1 MMRLSVLWPA
11 VAAAALTLT
20 ATAEA
25 EVHTMTLRQAV
36 EAAMKQNPDIALARL
51 DEQKAR
57 YGVRVARDPFSPRLY
72 AGSGIGYSWG
82 IPQSVE
88 GATPSIATVKGM
100 MAIYNKPQSFRATQA
115 KEQER
120 GAQVEV
126 SRQQEEVAYRTATLF
141 LAAEQNMRSLEYVRK
156 QQDALGKAAATVAA
170 RVAEGRELPI
180 EKKKA
185 DLAIAKSKH
194 RVTEMEGDQMALE
207 VDLAMVLGLNPGERV
222 QPAREERPAFAIP
235 DDEEE
240 SIAQALAGNK
250 QIKGL
255 ESQIHAKSLEVKSYL
270 AERYPKIDLVTSYA
284 LLARFNGYDQFFN
297 RFQRHNTQVGLS
309 ISVPLLVPPGAK
321 AYAMQAETD
330 MTKLRTQI
338 NQVRYQVSTGIREAY
353 IGIRKAESA
362 RDVAKLDLDITREQV
377 GVVMA
382 RFEEG
387 RALLKD
393 LEEARIAE
401 DEKWVAYFATQN
413 AVERARLELLRH
425 SGAVMA
431 ALQ

>member
-1 MMRLSVLWPA
+1 MRLLVLLP
-11 VAAAALTLT
+11 AAAALMF
-20 ATAEA
+20 AA
-25 EVHTMTLRQAV
+25 EVHTMTLRQAID
-36 EAAMKQNPDIALARL
+36 AAMKQNPDIALARL
-51 DEQKAR
+51 DEQRAR
-57 YGVRVARDPFSPRLY
+57 YGVRAARDPFSPRLY
-72 AGSGIGYSWG
+72 AGSGLGYSWG

-100 MAIYNKPQSFRATQA
+100 MAIYNKPQSYRATQA
-115 KEQER
+115 KEQEN

-126 SRQQEEVAYRTATLF
+126 GRQQEEVAYRTATLF
-141 LAAEQNMRSLEYVRK
+141 LSAEQNIRSVEYIRK
-156 QQDALGKAAATVAA
+156 QVDSLTKAAGTVGT

-185 DLAIAKSKH
+185 DLAVAKMRH
-194 RVTEMEGDQMALE
+194 RQTEIEGDQLVLE
-207 VDLAMVLGLNPGERV
+207 ADLAMVLGMGPGDRV
-222 QPAREERPAFAIP
+222 RPAREERAALALPAT
-235 DDEEE
+235 EEE
-240 SIAQALAGNK
+240 SVAAALVGNK

-297 RFQRHNTQVGLS
+297 KFQRHNTQIGLS

-330 MTKLRTQI
+330 VAKLRAQI
-338 NQVRYQVSTGIREAY
+338 NQVRNKVSADIREAY
-353 IGIRKAESA
+353 VGIRKAESA
-362 RDVAKLDLDITREQV
+362 RDVAKLDLDVTREQV

-393 LEEARIAE
+393 LEEARVAE
-401 DEKWVAYFATQN
+401 DEKWVVYFASQN

-425 SGAVMA
+425 SGTLMA

>member
-1 MMRLSVLWPA
+1 MKRLFVLLP
-11 VAAAALTLT
+11 VAAAVLMLP
-20 ATAEA
+20 ATA

-36 EAAMKQNPDIALARL
+36 DAAVKQNPDIALARL
-51 DEQKAR
+51 EEQKAR
-57 YGVRVARDPFSPRLY
+57 YGVRIARDPFSPRVY
-72 AGSGIGYSWG
+72 AGSGIGYNWG

-100 MAIYNKPQSFRATQA
+100 MAVYNKPQSYRATQA
-115 KEQER
+115 REQER

-126 SRQQEEVAYRTATLF
+126 GRQQEEVAYRTAALF
-141 LAAEQNMRSLEYVRK
+141 LAAEQNSRGAEYIRK
-156 QQDALGKAAATVAA
+156 QADALARAAETVGA

-185 DLAIAKSKH
+185 DLAVAKTRH
-194 RVTEMEGDQMALE
+194 RLTEIEGDQQALE
-207 VDLAMVLGLNPGERV
+207 ADLAMVLGLNAGDRV
-222 QPAREERPAFAIP
+222 QPAREERAGLSVPL
-235 DDEEE
+235 DEEA

-309 ISVPLLVPPGAK
+309 ISVPLLAPPGAK

-330 MTKLRTQI
+330 VTKLRTQI
-338 NQVRYQVSTGIREAY
+338 NQVRHKVSTGIREAY
-353 IGIRKAESA
+353 VGIRKAESA
-362 RDVAKLDLDITREQV
+362 RDVAKLDLDVTRDQV

-382 RFEEG
+382 RYEEG
-387 RALLKD
+387 RAPLKD
-393 LEEARIAE
+393 LEEARVAE
-401 DEKWVAYFATQN
+401 DEKWLAYFASQN

-425 SGAVMA
+425 SGSLMA

>member
-1 MMRLSVLWPA
+1 
-11 VAAAALTLT
+11 
-20 ATAEA
+20 
-25 EVHTMTLRQAV
+25 MTLRQAV
-36 EAAMKQNPDIALARL
+36 DAAMKQNPDIALARL

-88 GATPSIATVKGM
+88 GATPSIATVKGLM
-100 MAIYNKPQSFRATQA
+100 SIYNRPQSFRATQA
-115 KEQER
+115 KEQEH
-120 GAQVEV
+120 GAEIEV
-126 SRQQEEVAYRTATLF
+126 GRRQEEVAYRTASLF
-141 LAAEQNMRSLEYVRK
+141 LAAEQNQKTVEYLRK
-156 QQDALGKAAATVAA
+156 QVDGLAKASGVVAT

-185 DLAIAKSKH
+185 ELAVAKTRH
-194 RVTEMEGDQMALE
+194 RLTEFEGDQLALE
-207 VDLAMVLGLNPGERV
+207 ADLAMVLGMNAGDRV
-222 QPAREERPAFAIP
+222 QPAREERTPLQVPAN
-235 DDEEE
+235 EEE

-270 AERYPKIDLVTSYA
+270 AERYPKIDFVSSYA

-297 RFQRHNTQVGLS
+297 KFQRHNTQVGLS

-330 MTKLRTQI
+330 VAKLRNQV
-338 NQVRYQVSTGIREAY
+338 NQVRSKVSADIREAY

-362 RDVAKLDLDITREQV
+362 RDVAKLDLDVTRDQV

-382 RFEEG
+382 RYEEG

-393 LEEARIAE
+393 LEEARVAE
-401 DEKWVAYFATQN
+401 DEKWVLYFASQN

-425 SGAVMA
+425 SGSLMA